1 MASYNEDSYVV
12 LNNNREGCFLKQDC
26 SIDAEVSVSCPKHRI
41 FLSVNIC
48 YYCLELL
55 ANQ

>member
-1 MASYNEDSYVV
+1 MASCNEDSYVV

-48 YYCLELL
+48 YCCLELL
-55 ANQ
+55 LNQ